1 MISRFCRGIS
11 ITAAAS
17 FILRLENETGKQAE
31 DHGRRDPRG
40 RGSQA
45 SRQDAE
51 RAVLVHR
58 LFDTAG
64 QRIAEA
70 RQRNGRAR
78 ARKIDELVIQPDGT
92 KQDARYNIGDQ
103 NARRCQLRSVDED
116 LTD

>member
-31 DHGRRDPRG
+31 EHGGRDSGG

-92 KQDARYNIGDQ
+92 KPVSYT
-103 NARRCQLRSVDED
+103 QLDVYKRQV
-116 LTD
+116 